1 MVREQCYG
9 DDGDGRVDD
18 HSIRFPDHSS
28 PFLVAFTS
36 YHLVTYFSF
45 PCFGAMCVCVCVCV
59 YRMDSSDDGW
69 VKVGTV

>member
-1 MVREQCYG
+1 MVSKQCYR
-9 DDGDGRVDD
+9 DGSDGGGDD
-18 HSIRFPDHSS
+18 HSIRFPVPSS

-45 PCFGAMCVCVCVCV
+45 PIFGAMCVCVCVCV

-69 VKVGTV
+69 VKVSTV